1 MSGMRV
7 GLLPVILESKIES
20 KIYYKTAATTT
31 TKMKKQI
38 GKKKNV
44 VPGLNLGP
52 RGW

>member
-31 TKMKKQI
+31 KMKKQI